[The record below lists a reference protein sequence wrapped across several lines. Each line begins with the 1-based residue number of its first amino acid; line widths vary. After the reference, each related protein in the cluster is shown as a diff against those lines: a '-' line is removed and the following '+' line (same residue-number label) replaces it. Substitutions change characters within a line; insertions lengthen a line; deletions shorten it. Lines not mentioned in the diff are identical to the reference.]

1 MEADQEQIGP
11 TNYASEHSHGV
22 LRSQRRLPPS
32 LMPDGSKTEWL
43 INRLGRNRLTV
54 NKECIAQKEF
64 GFSYSVFGLHLRS
77 NCPLPGVSPRDFS
90 TDNFDVALHVG
101 FSPDLARTNP
111 LPAEELLYTSPE
123 TNAAGVPSS
132 QISKVEN
139 GELLRLAYEDGTQ
152 FWIDRNRENIW
163 ATWPEGLS
171 LENAATYLFGP
182 VLGILLRLR
191 GVTCLHASAVSIGN
205 RSVAFVGAAGAGK
218 STTAAALALEA
229 YGIISD
235 DIVALSEREGT
246 FFVLPAYPYLCLWPE
261 SVNMLY
267 GSAEALPRFLAD
279 WDKRRLDLGGS
290 GTRFESRALPLGAIY
305 VLGDRRP
312 DPAPYVEGVR
322 PKAGLLSLVADSF
335 ANKILDREMRAREF
349 AVLGRLVTTVPIRR
363 IHPHKDP
370 SRLEELCAVI
380 HKDFAS
386 LHNAT
391 SARL

>member
-32 LMPDGSKTEWL
+32 LTPGGSKTEWL

-54 NKECIAQKEF
+54 NKECIAQEEL

-77 NCPLPGVSPRDFS
+77 NCPLPGVSPGDFS
-90 TDNFDVALHVG
+90 TDIFDVALHVG

-111 LPAEELLYTSPE
+111 FPAEELLYTSPE

-139 GELLRLAYEDGTQ
+139 GALLRLAYEDGTQ

-191 GVTCLHASAVSIGN
+191 GVTCLHASAVSIGD
-205 RSVAFVGAAGAGK
+205 RSVAFVGSAGAGK

-229 YGIISD
+229 YGVISD

-261 SVNMLY
+261 SVKMLY
-267 GSAEALPRFLAD
+267 GSAEALPRFLPD

-322 PKAGLLSLVADSF
+322 PKAGLLSLVADTF
-335 ANKILDREMRAREF
+335 ANKTLDREMRAREF

-386 LHNAT
+386 LHNPT